1 MTDEC
6 HLSCLTI
13 NNRRVVLAVY
23 LSFLFTSYRY
33 ELVYA
38 YSQANS
44 IYEDE
49 NIKLEIY
56 NQEHWALNK
65 TQKTIFIDLLQCS
78 VDKKFQLI
86 YILRIA

>member
-13 NNRRVVLAVY
+13 NNRLVVLAVY

-56 NQEHWALNK
+56 NQELWALNK
-65 TQKTIFIDLLQCS
+65 TPKTIFIDLFQCS
-78 VDKKFQLI
+78 LDKKFEI
-86 YILRIA
+86 YVDFG